1 MSQRCPQC
9 NSESI
14 YPDREF
20 LVCADCGHE
29 FSSAES
35 SSTEP
40 AVGDGLIRD
49 AFGQVLSNGDS
60 VLVVKELKVKGS
72 SITLKVGTKIKNI
85 RLKEGDHD
93 VDCKVDGVG
102 MMLKSM
108 YLKKAN

>member
-1 MSQRCPQC
+1 MNPVCPQC
-9 NSESI
+9 QSENT

-20 LVCADCGHE
+20 LICAECGHE
-29 FSSAES
+29 FSEHQSATVAES
-35 SSTEP
+35 
-40 AVGDGLIRD
+40 DGLIRD

-60 VLVVKELKVKGS
+60 VLLVKELKVKGS

-102 MMLKSM
+102 VMLKSM
-108 YLKKAN
+108 YLKKAT